1 MNHKQ
6 HWRHFL
12 DNPVN
17 ISGQLL
23 EDKVEAYCRENNI
36 SYKRARSGEHA
47 IDFIIESSRGKIFAD
62 CTNQNSGGSVEEKLP
77 HKLWKY
83 FKKYQYR
90 NVYIIKGDHKIS
102 KSVLDH
108 CNEMAR
114 GYNFDLHFVNYEQ
127 FTNNLTAKEESFFG

>member
-6 HWRHFL
+6 HWRHSF

-23 EDKVEAYCRENNI
+23 EDKVELYCRENNI
-36 SYKRARSGEHA
+36 SYKRAKPGAHE
-47 IDFIIESSRGKIFAD
+47 IDFIIESNKGKLFAD
-62 CTNQNSGGSVEEKLP
+62 CTNQNTVGSVEEKLP

-90 NVYIIKGDHKIS
+90 RDYIIKGDHKIS

-108 CNEMAR
+108 CYEMAR
-114 GYNFDLHFVNYEQ
+114 GYNFQLSFVNFEQ
-127 FTNNLTAKEESFFG
+127 FTNGLNAKEESFFG

>member
-1 MNHKQ
+1 M
-6 HWRHFL
+6 

-23 EDKVEAYCRENNI
+23 EDKVELYCRENDI
-36 SYKRARSGEHA
+36 SYKRAKPGAHE
-47 IDFIIESSRGKIFAD
+47 IDFIIESSKGKLFAD
-62 CTNQNSGGSVEEKLP
+62 CTNQNTVGSVEEKLP

-108 CNEMAR
+108 CYEMAR
-114 GYNFDLHFVNYEQ
+114 GYNFQLSFVNFEQ
-127 FTNNLTAKEESFFG
+127 FTNGLNAKEESFFG

>member
-1 MNHKQ
+1 
-6 HWRHFL
+6 L

-23 EDKVEAYCRENNI
+23 EDMVENYCVSNKI
-36 SYKRARSGEHA
+36 SYKRARPGAHE
-47 IDFIIESSRGKIFAD
+47 IDFIIESNKGKLFAD
-62 CTNQNSGGSVEEKLP
+62 CTNQNTVGSVEEKLP

-108 CNEMAR
+108 CYEMSR

-127 FTNNLTAKEESFFG
+127 FTNNLTAKEEGFFG